1 MPKFVETLPNARLEW
16 IEECGHVP
24 HLEQPDIT
32 ADAIANFL
40 TSEVESKSSST
51 SLGQQESQPTY
62 VVGAGFFGA
71 LAISEA
77 LNLLSQTAQQ

>member
-1 MPKFVETLPNARLEW
+1 LPDARLEW

-24 HLEQPDIT
+24 HLEQPDQT

-40 TSEVESKSSST
+40 SSEVSAKNGVAVSSDS
-51 SLGQQESQPTY
+51 PPAY
-62 VVGAGFFGA
+62 IVGAGFFGA

-77 LNLLSQTAQQ
+77 LALLSESSP